1 MAPQGLRCSKGEVCA
16 ASETQIA
23 TGDKRHTYRT
33 RVLRLGPTSVM
44 TLSEE
49 ISDLVELRSALDHQH
64 LAREVVVEERSTWH
78 RFFENSP
85 GALSAI
91 SIEIEIAI

>member
-1 MAPQGLRCSKGEVCA
+1 
-16 ASETQIA
+16 
-23 TGDKRHTYRT
+23 
-33 RVLRLGPTSVM
+33 M